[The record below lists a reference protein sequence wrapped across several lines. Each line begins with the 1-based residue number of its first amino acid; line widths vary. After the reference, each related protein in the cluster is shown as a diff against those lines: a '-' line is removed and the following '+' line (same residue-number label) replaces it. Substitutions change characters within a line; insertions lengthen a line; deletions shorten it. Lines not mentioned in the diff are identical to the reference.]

1 MRILSQTTLPSS
13 DSKSAEK
20 SIKLSV
26 NVSAETG
33 SRLRRI
39 AYGERLSES
48 SIVQIALTL
57 LFEKMADAPVGDFLR
72 KQGASL
78 RRGIS

>member
-1 MRILSQTTLPSS
+1 MLIRAQTVDSS
-13 DSKSAEK
+13 SNATAGEK
-20 SIKLSV
+20 PVKLSI

-33 SRLRRI
+33 NRLRRI

-57 LFEKMADAPVGDFLR
+57 MFDKTTDAKVGEFLR
-72 KQGASL
+72 NQGASL
-78 RRGIS
+78 RRG